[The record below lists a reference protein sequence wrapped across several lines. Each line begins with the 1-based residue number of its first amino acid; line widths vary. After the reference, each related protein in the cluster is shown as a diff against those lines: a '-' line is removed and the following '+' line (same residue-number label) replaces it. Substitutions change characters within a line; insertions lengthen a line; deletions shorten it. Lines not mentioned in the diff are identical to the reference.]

1 MYLRF
6 VLSIN
11 IIHRNWTFST
21 AKNIF
26 LLPAVGGCESGSL
39 GWLLAAGGLVPYT
52 LMAPPPNCRSDQ
64 TGRPPLVN
72 IPTTT
77 TQPLNSSKAELEL

>member
-1 MYLRF
+1 MYLRL

-26 LLPAVGGCESGSL
+26 LLPGVEGCESGSL
-39 GWLLAAGGLVPYT
+39 GWLLAAWWLVPYT
-52 LMAPPPNCRSDQ
+52 LMAPPPNCGSDQ
-64 TGRPPLVN
+64 KGRHL
-72 IPTTT
+72 
-77 TQPLNSSKAELEL
+77 